1 MDLKIASPERRADA
15 RLRRIVSLIA
25 REREHQRRRWTD
37 EADKRRTP
45 ADWIAVLSIFI
56 GKAAMETPLYQA
68 KLSTTSFKKRIV
80 QIAAIC
86 MAILEA
92 IDEGGTDEG

>member
-1 MDLKIASPERRADA
+1 M
-15 RLRRIVSLIA
+15 VT

-37 EADKRRTP
+37 EADKRRTL
-45 ADWIAVLSIFI
+45 AEWVAVLSIFL

-92 IDEGGTDEG
+92 IDEGEADEG

>member
-1 MDLKIASPERRADA
+1 M
-15 RLRRIVSLIA
+15 RRIISQVSQ
-25 REREHQRRRWTD
+25 EREYQRRRWTD
-37 EADKRRTP
+37 EADRRRTP
-45 ADWIAVLSIFI
+45 AEWIAVLSIFL